1 MRLVIFLL
9 SILPVLANAASF
21 VKENLPVYSCD
32 VSEFSDFDS
41 SANIS
46 DISKGFAF
54 RFQLNPS
61 AFPDGKERVVFEI
74 PGTFKIYS
82 SKFRKGDSGYYCG
95 EDFSLNFDIF
105 LSVDNAPSMKKLIL
119 KMPMSKALAA
129 KEIIAFYN
137 GVNFVA
143 AVDGL
148 ALDEEFPAGTLD
160 APKGSPRVGQ
170 DSFKFFQF
178 SPSCESVKKS
188 AREIDRGDFISFYR
202 PSFAN
207 VGDVVTFAHGGVS
220 HILYLYDRHNHG
232 SRWGKG
238 AHYYRHIV
246 SRDLKNWLDIG
257 PVLDIKSDW
266 ESVGPRQ

>member
-1 MRLVIFLL
+1 MPVRGRLFSFYLVLTGGCDKNIYMRLAIFLL

-32 VSEFSDFDS
+32 ASEFSDFDS

-82 SKFRKGDSGYYCG
+82 SKFRTGDSGYYCG

-143 AVDGL
+143 AADGL

-207 VGDVVTFAHGGVS
+207 VGT
-220 HILYLYDRHNHG
+220 L
-232 SRWGKG
+232 
-238 AHYYRHIV
+238 
-246 SRDLKNWLDIG
+246 
-257 PVLDIKSDW
+257 
-266 ESVGPRQ
+266 